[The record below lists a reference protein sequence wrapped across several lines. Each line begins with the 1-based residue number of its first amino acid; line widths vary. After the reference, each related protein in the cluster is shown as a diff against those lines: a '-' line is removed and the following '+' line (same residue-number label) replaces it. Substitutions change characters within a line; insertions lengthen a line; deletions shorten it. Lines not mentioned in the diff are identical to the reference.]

1 MKRFLFVIPFLLF
14 ILLNACGNTA
24 AQITPFEGTAV
35 GETQTASM
43 WTPTITSTP
52 DPNESKIV
60 EWLNAELS
68 SADALEQIL
77 DASYQVQD
85 VLFPL
90 AASGSSIVFR
100 VDIRCQCAVNTQCCV
115 PERIFVTALSA
126 MTNRADKIVEQVPPN
141 VSELKVVCFSN
152 GVNIAVVAALWQDV
166 KDYLL
171 KQINGYQFGSR
182 VYRSTIP

>member
-1 MKRFLFVIPFLLF
+1 MKRFLFVIPFVFF
-14 ILLNACGNTA
+14 ILLHACGN
-24 AQITPFEGTAV
+24 PPPGVSPVVGTAV
-35 GETQTASM
+35 GETQTATM

-85 VLFPL
+85 VLFPP
-90 AASGSSIVFR
+90 ASGGSSFVFR
-100 VDIRCQCAVNTQCCV
+100 VDIRCQCAVNTGCCV

-126 MTNRADKIVEQVPPN
+126 MNKRADKILEQVPPN
-141 VSELKVVCFSN
+141 VSELKVVCFTN
-152 GVNIAVVAALWQDV
+152 GVNIAVEAALWQDV
-166 KDYLL
+166 RDYLQ

-182 VYRSTIP
+182 VYRSTLP

>member
-1 MKRFLFVIPFLLF
+1 MKRFLFVIPFVLF
-14 ILLNACGNTA
+14 ILLQACGNTPA
-24 AQITPFEGTAV
+24 GVPPVVGTAV
-35 GETQTASM
+35 GETQTAAI

-68 SADALEQIL
+68 GEDSLGQIL

-90 AASGSSIVFR
+90 SANGASIVFR

-115 PERIFVTALSA
+115 PERIFVAALSA
-126 MTNRADKIVEQVPPN
+126 MKNRAVKIMEQVPSN
-141 VSELKVVCFSN
+141 VSELKVVCFNN
-152 GVNIAVVAALWQDV
+152 GINIAVEAALWQDA
-166 KDYLL
+166 KSYLL
-171 KQINGYQFGSR
+171 KEINGYQFGSR
-182 VYRSTIP
+182 VYRSTLP

>member
-1 MKRFLFVIPFLLF
+1 MKWFLFAIPFLLF
-14 ILLNACGNTA
+14 LFLHACGNTPA
-24 AQITPFEGTAV
+24 VITPLEGTAV
-35 GETQTASM
+35 GETQTAAI

-68 SADALEQIL
+68 GADALEQIL

-85 VLFPL
+85 VLFPP
-90 AASGSSIVFR
+90 ASSGTSIVFR

-126 MTNRADKIVEQVPPN
+126 MKNRADKIVEQVPPN
-141 VSELKVVCFSN
+141 VSELKVVCFYN
-152 GVNIAVVAALWQDV
+152 GQYIAVVAALWQDV
-166 KDYLL
+166 RDYLL

>member
-1 MKRFLFVIPFLLF
+1 MRRFLFMIPLLLF
-14 ILLNACGNTA
+14 PLLHACVNPPPGVSPV
-24 AQITPFEGTAV
+24 IGTAV
-35 GETQTASM
+35 GETQTAAV

-68 SADALEQIL
+68 SVDALEQIL

-85 VLFPL
+85 VLFPP

-115 PERIFVTALSA
+115 PERAFVTTLSA
-126 MTNRADKIVEQVPPN
+126 MKNRADKIVVQVPGN
-141 VSELKVVCFSN
+141 VSELKVVCFNN
-152 GVNIAVVAALWQDV
+152 GQYIAVVAALWQDV
-166 KDYLL
+166 KSYLL
-171 KQINGYQFGSR
+171 KEINGYQFGSR